1 MIEGVLKVVLP
12 LAMLVLY
19 AMALGLALDNHAA
32 RLDPSTPYYVA
43 IQKPRK
49 SDQPLA

>member
-1 MIEGVLKVVLP
+1 MIEGVLEVVRP

-19 AMALGLALDNHAA
+19 ATALGLPWINHAA

-43 IQKPRK
+43 MQKAR
-49 SDQPLA
+49 